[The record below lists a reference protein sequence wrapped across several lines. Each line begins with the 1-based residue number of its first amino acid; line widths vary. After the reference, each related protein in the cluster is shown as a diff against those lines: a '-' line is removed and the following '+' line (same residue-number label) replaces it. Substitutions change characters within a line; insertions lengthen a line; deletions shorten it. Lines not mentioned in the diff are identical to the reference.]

1 MYRVWLR
8 PRLWAGLAS
17 TRPASSGAAE
27 PFLSGSS
34 GAYVEQM
41 YEAWTQN
48 PSSVHKARGEGWRGR
63 LWALGWRLIQYTVY
77 MWFSVSINRRAA
89 QFPANTVS
97 KLFPCSS
104 SFSLIGNPYSCV
116 FDNSTH
122 ISNYVATL
130 FTYRLV
136 AFVMECCGSDSHHKY
151 IKILFFLM

>member
-48 PSSVHKARGEGWRGR
+48 PSSVHKARERDDEVDYG
-63 LWALGWRLIQYTVY
+63 LLADV
-77 MWFSVSINRRAA
+77 
-89 QFPANTVS
+89 
-97 KLFPCSS
+97 
-104 SFSLIGNPYSCV
+104 
-116 FDNSTH
+116 
-122 ISNYVATL
+122 
-130 FTYRLV
+130 
-136 AFVMECCGSDSHHKY
+136 
-151 IKILFFLM
+151 

>member
-48 PSSVHKARGEGWRGR
+48 PSSVHKARERDDEVDYG
-63 LWALGWRLIQYTVY
+63 LLADFY
-77 MWFSVSINRRAA
+77 FSIMC
-89 QFPANTVS
+89 T
-97 KLFPCSS
+97 
-104 SFSLIGNPYSCV
+104 
-116 FDNSTH
+116 
-122 ISNYVATL
+122 
-130 FTYRLV
+130 
-136 AFVMECCGSDSHHKY
+136 CGSVY
-151 IKILFFLM
+151 L